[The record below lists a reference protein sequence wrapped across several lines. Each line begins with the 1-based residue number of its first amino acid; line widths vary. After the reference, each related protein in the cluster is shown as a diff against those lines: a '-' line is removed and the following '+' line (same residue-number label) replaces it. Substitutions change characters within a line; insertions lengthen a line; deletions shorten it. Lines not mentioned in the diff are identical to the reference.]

1 MQDCYGCLLS
11 PVTAQG
17 ISAYT
22 VKHDSKTSLSTTSV
36 PHGCTKV
43 WDETWVCRYALS
55 VVML

>member
-22 VKHDSKTSLSTTSV
+22 GKHDSKTSLVPASA
-36 PHGCTKV
+36 PHGCTRV
-43 WDETWVCRYALS
+43 WGEL
-55 VVML
+55 